1 MAQPSN
7 RVAYLAL
14 GLAVVALGLQLVPK
28 LRGASV
34 SNAVS
39 NPPSDVSPAGNAA
52 LLANLA
58 ARVQQL
64 EMRRAQAPAPM
75 TAASETAAPEATKP
89 ETRRF
94 VSFELPS
101 RALEVKQAEN
111 GALSVTNSDPTLTGK
126 MLRVKA
132 RADDGSEQE
141 VTILV
146 PPPAR

>member
-1 MAQPSN
+1 MGQPSN

-14 GLAVVALGLQLVPK
+14 GLAVVALGLHLVPR
-28 LRGASV
+28 LRGDTV
-34 SNAVS
+34 SNAIS
-39 NPPSDVSPAGNAA
+39 KAPSEVAPAGNAA

-64 EMRRAQAPAPM
+64 EIQRAQAPASL
-75 TAASETAAPEATKP
+75 AAATETAAPEAAKP
-89 ETRRF
+89 ETRRL

-101 RALEVKQAEN
+101 GALEVKQAEN
-111 GALSVTNSDPTLTGK
+111 GALSVTNSDPALAGK

-132 RADDGSEQE
+132 RADDGSEHE